1 LPGGYYKDAGGGALA
16 HALPFVLAEKIC
28 FRRLAMLRRIL
39 SMALVCALI
48 VGFVC
53 VKPGFAQSPTNKPPA
68 ATVEDSNKPQTD
80 KTDTPPPKPSAKA
93 VKQIDRIKRDVENYG
108 IAAKVTVILKDN
120 QERYGEIAQIDDDT
134 FRIVEVDMKQL
145 QTFAYKDVKKVRF
158 NYGNPNPFTGK
169 RWHPRWGFITL
180 IALTAFFLIIIPL
193 SVPRT

>member
-1 LPGGYYKDAGGGALA
+1 
-16 HALPFVLAEKIC
+16 
-28 FRRLAMLRRIL
+28 MLRRIL

-80 KTDTPPPKPSAKA
+80 KTDTPSPKPSAKA
-93 VKQIDRIKRDVENYG
+93 AKQIDRIKRDVENYG

-169 RWHPRWGFITL
+169 RWHPRWGFITF
-180 IALTAFFLIIIPL
+180 IALTAFLIIIVPL
-193 SVPRT
+193 SLPRT